1 MNQYSVAFYENRNGE
16 RPAEIFLDS
25 LDIKMRAK
33 LVMIMKVLQEKGNE
47 LREPYSKHVTDGIF
61 EIRGKVGGNICR
73 IMYFFYCGG
82 KIIITNGFVKKTQM
96 TPVEEIEK
104 AKRYREDYLERCGDL

>member
-1 MNQYSVAFYENRNGE
+1 MNQYRVEFYENRNGE

-61 EIRGKVGGNICR
+61 EIRGNKR
-73 IMYFFYCGG
+73 LLWKKLKRRKDTE
-82 KIIITNGFVKKTQM
+82 KII
-96 TPVEEIEK
+96 
-104 AKRYREDYLERCGDL
+104 